1 MPGRMIRE
9 GYLERYL
16 ESARVASLGPLA
28 ERFYFHL
35 LLAVN
40 DDGICDADPL
50 LLKNRCFPAR
60 EDIRTADVPRWIAEC
75 EKAGLVRLS
84 EISGTGK
91 REIEVLRHERA
102 ISRGNREKPIPADDS
117 ASCFPFAAFWNSY
130 GKKVERKKCMEKYAR
145 IGEADRAVIRA
156 KLPGYIAATPD
167 VQFRKNPQTWLNG
180 RCWEDELP
188 APGAGHAPRGGKGF

>member
-1 MPGRMIRE
+1 MPDRRIRE
-9 GYLERYL
+9 GYL
-16 ESARVASLGPLA
+16 ESARVASIGALA

-40 DDGICDADPL
+40 DDGICEADPL

-60 EDIRTADVPRWIAEC
+60 EDIRTADVPHWIAEC
-75 EKAGLVRLS
+75 EKAGLVRLR

-91 REIEVLRHERA
+91 KEIEVLRHEPSR
-102 ISRGNREKPIPADDS
+102 SRGNREQKAVADDS
-117 ASCFPFAAFWNSY
+117 VSCFPFSAFWNAY
-130 GKKVERKKCMEKYAR
+130 GKKVERRKCMEKYAR
-145 IGEADRAVIRA
+145 ISEEERTAIRE
-156 KLPGYIAATPD
+156 KLPGYVAATPD

-188 APGAGHAPRGGKGF
+188 EEHEFHTARGRKGF